1 MKENNTRV
9 SKESHLFEV
18 MNDDELSIFMIDLPL
33 SLPGFE
39 HQITSWLL
47 TDKVLN
53 RNFLIDVGPAAVNPT
68 LEKALGEA
76 GISSLDFI
84 LLTHIH
90 LDHAGGIGHLLKT
103 YPHAR
108 VVVPYKGKKHLID
121 PERLWQGSIRT
132 LGEMVFS
139 FGEILAISEEDF
151 ATEPVFPEHL
161 RILETPGHASHH
173 QSFLY
178 ERGGHRVLFPGEAA
192 GVILSEH
199 MLPRWTRGTATPK
212 DIKSPVEEVPD
223 VVYMYPASPPVFDL
237 DIARGSL
244 SKLRELESDLIC
256 YSHYGFSRYSRALME
271 LYSEQLE
278 LWASVVRGML
288 MSYPDHD
295 DEDIIE
301 RSLRAL
307 LASDRFLYCY
317 DMFDADVKSK
327 EHFFLVNS
335 LQGFLGFFRP
345 SQK

>member
-1 MKENNTRV
+1 MKENNTGI
-9 SKESHLFEV
+9 SEGSHLFEV
-18 MNDDELSIFMIDLPL
+18 VNDHVLSLSMIDLPL
-33 SLPGFE
+33 PLPGFE

-53 RNFLIDVGPAAVNPT
+53 RSFLVDIGPAAVNPT
-68 LEKALGEA
+68 LEKALVEA
-76 GISSLDFI
+76 GISTLDFI

-90 LDHAGGIGHLLKT
+90 LDHAGGIGHLMKT

-121 PERLWQGSIRT
+121 PDRLWQGSIRT
-132 LGEMVFS
+132 LGEMVLS

-151 ATEPVFPEHL
+151 ASEPVFPEHL
-161 RILETPGHASHH
+161 TIMETPGHASHH

-178 ERGGHRVLFPGEAA
+178 EQGGHRILFPGEAA
-192 GVILSEH
+192 GVILSRH
-199 MLPRWTRGTATPK
+199 MLTRWSRGTATST
-212 DIKSPVEEVPD
+212 DMKSPAGDVPD

-244 SKLRELESDLIC
+244 AMLRETESDLIC
-256 YSHYGFSRYSRALME
+256 YSHYGFSRYPRALMGF
-271 LYSEQLE
+271 YAEQLE

-288 MSYPDHD
+288 MSYPDAE
-295 DEDIIE
+295 DEEIIE

-307 LASDRFLYCY
+307 LASDRFLSCY
-317 DMFDADVKSK
+317 EVFDADVKSK

-345 SQK
+345 SKK